1 MTQDIFAFRS
11 TRLYQFPHE
20 ITRWI
25 KGDTD
30 MYGKPSYTNE
40 ILKCRFQLTERTYVN
55 EDGQHERSRGVIYTP
70 GYDLRRGD
78 LITYG
83 DSSDELEPPAG
94 SYEIKI
100 ERVHSN
106 QKGTRVEFRYLF

>member
-1 MTQDIFAFRS
+1 MANLYTYRS

-30 MYGKPSYTNE
+30 MYGKPTYTNE
-40 ILKCRFQLTERTYVN
+40 VLQCRYQLTERTYVN
-55 EDGQHERSRGVIYTP
+55 EAGQHERSRGVIYTP

-78 LITYG
+78 LVTYG
-83 DSSDELEPPAG
+83 DVSSESEPPEG